1 MFGNIRLDS
10 DCEKDEKKEKDAAG
24 KGLQNEILDSRTIII
39 SEEVSPEL
47 AQKVFAQLVILNR
60 RSEKDPIYVY
70 INSPGGCADSGF
82 AIYDMLRFYKAP
94 IYTLVTGMC
103 ASAAVM
109 IFLGA
114 KKGKNYS
121 LPNSRFLLHQP
132 STGIRG
138 SASDI
143 EITADEITKT
153 RVRYNEVVAEVTG
166 KDLDTVTK
174 DADRDFWMSPDE
186 AKKYKLVSKVISTID
201 ELK

>member
-1 MFGNIRLDS
+1 MFTMDNKDS
-10 DCEKDEKKEKDAAG
+10 EDKDKEKAPQ
-24 KGLQNEILDSRTIII
+24 GLQNEIIDSRTIII
-39 SEEVSPEL
+39 SDEVSSEL
-47 AQKVFAQLVILNR
+47 AQKVFSQLVIMNG

-82 AIYDMLRFYKAP
+82 AIYDMLKFFKAP
-94 IYTLVTGMC
+94 VITICSGLC

-114 KKGKNYS
+114 DKGKNYS

-143 EITADEITKT
+143 QITAEEINKLKE
-153 RVRYNEVVAEVTG
+153 RYNEVVSETTG
-166 KDLDTVTK
+166 KAADAVTA
-174 DADRDFWMSPDE
+174 DADRDFWMSPEE
-186 AKKYKLVSKVISTID
+186 ATKYGLVSKVIKTISQA
-201 ELK
+201 K

>member
-1 MFGNIRLDS
+1 MFGHIS
-10 DCEKDEKKEKDAAG
+10 MEKEDDKEKKESG
-24 KGLQNEILDSRTIII
+24 MGVQNEMFESRTIII

-47 AQKVFAQLVILNR
+47 AKKVFSQLVILNQ
-60 RSEKDPIYVY
+60 RSTEDPIKVY

-82 AIYDMLRFYKAP
+82 AIYDMFRFFEAP
-94 IYTLVTGMC
+94 IITIVSGMC

-114 KKGKNYS
+114 DEGKNYS

-143 EITADEITKT
+143 QITADEIEKT
-153 RVRYNEVVAEVTG
+153 RVRYNDVVAGVTG
-166 KDLDTVTK
+166 KKSEKVSD
-174 DADRDFWMSPDE
+174 DADRDFWMSPQE
-186 AKKYKLVSKVISTID
+186 AEKYGLVKKVISSMK
-201 ELK
+201 EAK

>member
-1 MFGNIRLDS
+1 MYPQINF
-10 DCEKDEKKEKDAAG
+10 DCKEDEKKDDKKEN
-24 KGLQNEILDSRTIII
+24 KGLQNEMLESRSIII

-47 AQKVFAQLVILNR
+47 AQKIFSQLVILNR
-60 RSEKDPIYVY
+60 RSETDAIYVY

-82 AIYDMLRFYKAP
+82 AIYDMLRFFKAP
-94 IYTLVTGMC
+94 VVTVCSGLC

-114 KKGKNYS
+114 DKDKNFS

-153 RVRYNEVVAEVTG
+153 RVRYNEVVADITKKTVEDVTN
-166 KDLDTVTK
+166 
-174 DADRDFWMSPDE
+174 DADRDFWMSPQE
-186 AKKYKLVSKVISTID
+186 ASDYGLVSKVISS
-201 ELK
+201 LKEIE

>member
-1 MFGNIRLDS
+1 MFGNINLDNAES
-10 DCEKDEKKEKDAAG
+10 DKKDEKAEG

-47 AQKVFAQLVILNR
+47 AKKVFSQLVILNR

-82 AIYDMLRFYKAP
+82 AIYDMLRYFKAP
-94 IYTLVTGMC
+94 IITICSGLC

-109 IFLGA
+109 IYLGSD
-114 KKGKNYS
+114 KGKNYS

-143 EITADEITKT
+143 EITADEINKIRERYDGVVSEITGKTKKK
-153 RVRYNEVVAEVTG
+153 VAE
-166 KDLDTVTK
+166 
-174 DADRDFWMSPDE
+174 DADRDFWMSAQE
-186 AKKYKLVSKVISTID
+186 AKKYGLVSKIITSISQA
-201 ELK
+201 K

>member
-1 MFGNIRLDS
+1 M
-10 DCEKDEKKEKDAAG
+10 
-24 KGLQNEILDSRTIII
+24 KGLQNEIIDSRTIII
-39 SEEVSPEL
+39 SEEVSTEL
-47 AQKVFAQLVILNR
+47 AKKVLTQLVIMNG
-60 RSEKDPIYVY
+60 RSDTDAIYVY

-82 AIYDMLRFYKAP
+82 AIYDMMKFFKAP
-94 IYTLVTGMC
+94 IVTICSGLC

-114 KKGKNYS
+114 DKDKNYS

-153 RVRYNEVVAEVTG
+153 RVRYNEVVADITG
-166 KDLDTVTK
+166 KTVEDVTS
-174 DADRDFWMSPDE
+174 DADRDFWMSPQE
-186 AKKYKLVSKVISTID
+186 ANEYGLVCNVISNLS
-201 ELK
+201 EAQ

>member
-1 MFGNIRLDS
+1 MFNNINLDS
-10 DCEKDEKKEKDAAG
+10 GDSDSKEKDSM
-24 KGLQNEILDSRTIII
+24 KGLQNEIIDSRTIII

-47 AQKVFAQLVILNR
+47 AKKVFSQLVILNN
-60 RSEKDPIYVY
+60 RSDKDPIYVY

-82 AIYDMLRFYKAP
+82 AIYDMLKFFSAP
-94 IYTLVTGMC
+94 VVTVCSGLC

-114 KKGKNYS
+114 DKGKNFS

-143 EITADEITKT
+143 EITAEEITKT
-153 RVRYNEVVAEVTG
+153 QIRYNEVVSAVTG
-166 KDLDTVTK
+166 KTVAKVTA
-174 DADRDFWMSPDE
+174 DADRDFWMSPAE
-186 AKKYKLVSKVISTID
+186 AKKYGLVSKVIESIS
-201 ELK
+201 EIKK

>member
-1 MFGNIRLDS
+1 MFGNISMDNDS
-10 DCEKDEKKEKDAAG
+10 DKEKD
-24 KGLQNEILDSRTIII
+24 KKDSSQGLQNEIFESRTIII

-47 AQKVFAQLVILNR
+47 AKKVFSQLVILNQ
-60 RSEKDPIYVY
+60 RSTKDPIKVY

-82 AIYDMLRFYKAP
+82 AIYDMFKFFEAP
-94 IYTLVTGMC
+94 VITIISGMC

-114 KKGKNYS
+114 DKGKNYS

-143 EITADEITKT
+143 QITADEIEKT
-153 RVRYNEVVAEVTG
+153 RVRYNEVVAGVTG
-166 KDLDTVTK
+166 KTADQVSN
-174 DADRDFWMSPDE
+174 DADRDFWMSPQEAAKYGLVKKVITSIKE
-186 AKKYKLVSKVISTID
+186 AK
-201 ELK
+201 